1 MYTYETLQGKSIY
14 DLRRILRSLGGVPG
28 GDGKEKIMR
37 SNIENKN
44 ASCVGLSIRCKGRH
58 CKKIIPIV
66 IKDGE
71 QVEPM

>member
-1 MYTYETLQGKSIY
+1 MKFVICPHCGQKTP
-14 DLRRILRSLGGVPG
+14 V
-28 GDGKEKIMR
+28 
-37 SNIENKN
+37 NIENKN